1 MLFATVFY
9 FNSLGNFAL
18 GVALSALLGPAEFGR
33 YATVA
38 LAAIT
43 LATAVLDWLRFS
55 ALRFSG
61 ETKGRIRIASSLEAA
76 YVGVIVLLVLG
87 VGAMLLGGWTMGLTP
102 SLLVLTPLL
111 AIALNRVDFAGA
123 LFRSRDQERAFA
135 ALYSLRQVF
144 YFTLVAGTA
153 YFTRDSAMTI
163 AALAL
168 ASLVPAV
175 ALGGSLRTPGAALR
189 RASPQS
195 LMQFLLYAKP
205 IVASLVIY
213 QLISLIN
220 RHAALDHLGAVATG
234 KLSLASDLGQRLY
247 SRSIRCPNSCSSSP
261 CFDRTANWDARPRSG
276 RSASIS

>member
-87 VGAMLLGGWTMGLTP
+87 VGAMLLGGWTLGLTP

-135 ALYSLRQVF
+135 ALYSLQASLLFHPRR
-144 YFTLVAGTA
+144 
-153 YFTRDSAMTI
+153 RDRLFHAQLRDDDRGARACQPRPGGRFGRI
-163 AALAL
+163 AAHARRG
-168 ASLVPAV
+168 AEAGQPAKPDAVPA
-175 ALGGSLRTPGAALR
+175 LCE
-189 RASPQS
+189 
-195 LMQFLLYAKP
+195 
-205 IVASLVIY
+205 
-213 QLISLIN
+213 
-220 RHAALDHLGAVATG
+220 
-234 KLSLASDLGQRLY
+234 
-247 SRSIRCPNSCSSSP
+247 SRSS
-261 CFDRTANWDARPRSG
+261 PRS
-276 RSASIS
+276 